1 MAKLETL
8 SVEVTLV
15 KFMLV
20 IFPLATYS
28 KVGDLEQLTILGSTV
43 YKRCGDVSLLT
54 VLGLPVYK
62 RVDSVKSLFG
72 FVWGSNA
79 S

>member
-1 MAKLETL
+1 MAKLEAL

-28 KVGDLEQLTILGSTV
+28 KAGDLERLTIFGSPV
-43 YKRCGDVSLLT
+43 YKRCGDVLLLT

-62 RVDSVKSLFG
+62 RVDGVKSLFG

-79 S
+79 A